1 MPFIKK
7 ITRYVKKKY
16 DNAIDFVINEKN
28 EFIDNP
34 LGFANNIVNNVVK
47 EGNKFIDNPID
58 YTGDVVSD
66 VIDEGKEFATDTINF
81 VVDEGQSFF
90 NDPTDYIAAGF
101 NESVDLASSVINE
114 GERAASKTVKNIV
127 KEGENFF
134 NDPCDYITDNIER
147 ATVYT
152 AQTLN
157 DTLQWSQEKIV
168 RKLQQKM
175 ALDIPIEHREYLWA
189 LACEKIHYHAAD
201 QTSNIYLQ
209 EGFNF
214 IVNTLAPMY
223 KGELKHEQ
231 VMSQGDKPFVQSPTM
246 LNYWAKIKANANA
259 DPENPPCKTV
269 NLKEYTPG
277 SNEIILAYYPPF
289 ARTFL
294 ENTSEDVYDN
304 NNKHFYSHCKSE
316 FICENGMKIV
326 SNPELLY
333 NSNSHCGNGKSA
345 NIYNPRSND
354 NVDEDIKGYLPEDA
368 VTYAI
373 NCDELGLN
381 KKDVENGFK
390 FVSANINILDPK
402 IQEAIFKLQDN
413 KFTADEIVNLYVNNV
428 DITNEENI
436 DKLIKDKNC
445 NIDNLAKKNNEYRY
459 NLQEYNCAVKPVSAL
474 VFANECKIRNNEMNE
489 HDANECRKKLGLPNI
504 YDPERYGKLNS
515 DFYKEYMDHLKKES
529 DKVKDITFE
538 QAVSSMGWGTAE
550 LFDIG
555 LENAQNLLQKI
566 PGVKDNAKK
575 EQQHF
580 NNKVTLNDIMQLLK
594 TKEQSSQNEVNEE
607 INYAQ
612 SINLID
618 MNNQNEK

>member
-1 MPFIKK
+1 MSLFPKITKFIKN
-7 ITRYVKKKY
+7 KY
-16 DNAIDFVINEKN
+16 KDGEELVNNTIDYAEDMVDKGKVLVNDAID
-28 EFIDNP
+28 DT
-34 LGFANNIVNNVVK
+34 LT
-47 EGNKFIDNPID
+47 
-58 YTGDVVSD
+58 YVS
-66 VIDEGKEFATDTINF
+66 N
-81 VVDEGQSFF
+81 
-90 NDPTDYIAAGF
+90 
-101 NESVDLASSVINE
+101 
-114 GERAASKTVKNIV
+114 AAS
-127 KEGENFF
+127 
-134 NDPCDYITDNIER
+134 
-147 ATVYT
+147 
-152 AQTLN
+152 
-157 DTLQWSQEKIV
+157 DTMQWSQEKIV
-168 RKLQQKM
+168 RKLQQKIDP
-175 ALDIPIEHREYLWA
+175 DIPIEHREYFWA
-189 LACEKIHYHAAD
+189 LACEKIHHNEY
-201 QTSNIYLQ
+201 IQ
-209 EGFNF
+209 EDFNF
-214 IVNTLAPMY
+214 IANTVVPMY
-223 KGELKHEQ
+223 KGELKPEQ
-231 VMSQGDKPFVQSPTM
+231 VMSQGGKPFAQSPTM
-246 LNYWAKIKANANA
+246 LSYWAKTKENA

-269 NLKEYTPG
+269 NLEEYTPG
-277 SNEIILAYYPPF
+277 PNEIILAYYPPF

-373 NCDELGLN
+373 NYEELGLN

-390 FVSANINILDPK
+390 FVSADINILDPK

-474 VFANECKIRNNEMNE
+474 VFANECKIRNNENL
-489 HDANECRKKLGLPNI
+489 DAEKCRKDLGLPNI

-529 DKVKDITFE
+529 DNENSMSFMQTISTM
-538 QAVSSMGWGTAE
+538 SSTAGWLVAE
-550 LFDIG
+550 GFDIG
-555 LENAQNLLQKI
+555 LELMQNSVQKI
-566 PGVKDNAKK
+566 SGIKDDAKNK
-575 EQQHF
+575 QQRF
-580 NNKVTLNDIMQLLK
+580 NNNVTLNDVKKHLQN
-594 TKEQSSQNEVNEE
+594 TNEQSSQNEVKTET
-607 INYAQ
+607 NYAK
-612 SINLID
+612 SSDLFN
-618 MNNQNEK
+618 MNNQKEISI

>member
-7 ITRYVKKKY
+7 IARYATKKY

-34 LGFANNIVNNVVK
+34 LGYANNIVNNVVK

-66 VIDEGKEFATDTINF
+66 VIDEGKKFTTDTINF
-81 VVDEGQSFF
+81 VVDESKSLL
-90 NDPTDYIAAGF
+90 NDPVDYIGDEI
-101 NESVDLASSVINE
+101 NESIDLASDVIDNGKKLTNDAVE
-114 GERAASKTVKNIV
+114 FIVDESKS
-127 KEGENFF
+127 FL
-134 NDPCDYITDNIER
+134 NDPDDYIGDNIKK

-157 DTLQWSQEKIV
+157 DTMQWSQEKIV
-168 RKLQQKM
+168 RKLQQKIDP
-175 ALDIPIEHREYLWA
+175 DIPIEHREYFWA
-189 LACEKIHYHAAD
+189 LACEKIHHNEY
-201 QTSNIYLQ
+201 IQ

-214 IVNTLAPMY
+214 IANTVVPMY

-269 NLKEYTPG
+269 NLEEYTPG
-277 SNEIILAYYPPF
+277 PNEIILAYYPPF

-373 NCDELGLN
+373 NYEELGLN

-390 FVSANINILDPK
+390 FVSADINILDPK

-474 VFANECKIRNNEMNE
+474 VFANECKIRNNENL
-489 HDANECRKKLGLPNI
+489 DAEKCRKDLGLPNI
-504 YDPERYGKLNS
+504 YDPERYGKLND

-538 QAVSSMGWGTAE
+538 QAVLSMGWGTAE

-575 EQQHF
+575 EQQRF
-580 NNKVTLNDIMQLLK
+580 NNKVTLNDVKKQLQN
-594 TKEQSSQNEVNEE
+594 TNEQSSQNEVNEE

-612 SINLID
+612 SINLIN